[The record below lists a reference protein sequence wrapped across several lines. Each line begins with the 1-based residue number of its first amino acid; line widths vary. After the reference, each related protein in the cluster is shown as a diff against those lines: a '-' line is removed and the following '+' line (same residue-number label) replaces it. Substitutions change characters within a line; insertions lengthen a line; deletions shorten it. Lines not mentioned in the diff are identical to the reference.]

1 MKITIRDDNK
11 IPDLI
16 KRLKNL
22 ESKRIEAGVFAGK
35 KHPENDID
43 LADLAKIHEY
53 GVTIEVTP
61 EMRAYLHSIGLHLRD
76 DTTHIRIPERSF
88 IRAGWD
94 NHKEDVEKRI
104 KRFLPHVMELEIDL
118 DTFLE
123 AVGKEVEGRLK
134 RFMKKL
140 HYPPNSSFT
149 IRRKGSSN
157 PLIDTGAL
165 LDSITHKVK

>member
-1 MKITIRDDNK
+1 
-11 IPDLI
+11 
-16 KRLKNL
+16 
-22 ESKRIEAGVFAGK
+22 
-35 KHPENDID
+35 
-43 LADLAKIHEY
+43 
-53 GVTIEVTP
+53 
-61 EMRAYLHSIGLHLRD
+61 LRD

>member
-1 MKITIRDDNK
+1 MKVIRDDNK

-16 KRLKNL
+16 KRLKDL

-35 KHPENDID
+35 KHPDSDID
-43 LADLAKIHEY
+43 LAGLARVHEY
-53 GVTIEVTP
+53 GATIEVTP
-61 EMRAYLHSIGLHLRD
+61 EMRAYLHSIGLHLRE

-94 NHKEDVEKRI
+94 NNKADVEKRI
-104 KRFLPHVMELEIDL
+104 ERFLPKVMELDVDL
-118 DTFLE
+118 DAFLE

-134 RFMKKL
+134 KFMKKL

-165 LDSITHKVK
+165 LDSITYKVK

>member
-1 MKITIRDDNK
+1 MKIIRDDNK

-16 KRLKNL
+16 KRLKDL

-35 KHPENDID
+35 KHPDSDID

-61 EMRAYLHSIGLHLRD
+61 EMRAYLHSIGLHLRK

-94 NHKEDVEKRI
+94 NNKADVEKRI
-104 KRFLPHVMELEIDL
+104 ERFLPKVMELDIDL
-118 DTFLE
+118 DAFLE

-134 RFMKKL
+134 KFMKKL

>member
-1 MKITIRDDNK
+1 MKIIRDDNK

-22 ESKRIEAGVFAGK
+22 ESKRIEVGVFAGK
-35 KHPENDID
+35 KHPESDID

-61 EMRAYLHSIGLHLRD
+61 KMRAYLHSIGLHLRD

-94 NHKEDVEKRI
+94 NNKADVEKRI
-104 KRFLPHVMELEIDL
+104 ERFLPKVMELDIDL

-123 AVGKEVEGRLK
+123 VIGKEVEGRLK
-134 RFMKKL
+134 KFLVKL
-140 HYPPNSSFT
+140 HYPPNASFT

-165 LDSITHKVK
+165 NDAITHKVK